1 MRKVLTV
8 CAILAMASFPVRGQK
23 IETEKPGR
31 DQIVHVQTAMNHLT
45 VVEVGEPAM
54 PVASGSSAFRIE
66 WRENKVFIQPTEPN
80 VATNL
85 FIWTASRRLNYELEP
100 AGSVETMDFAIDQ
113 PGTGILSTRPIAPAA
128 IVEPKPSTDAMLGG
142 RPVRM
147 NSFKEPKGRVLIFL
161 KDVFEQNHQFFIR
174 YAIRNG
180 SSRAYAPGRPQVFV
194 LNGQSWSGLTGLANH
209 QLTKEETNS
218 LKITQQ
224 QTVEVFDAQLRSPRV
239 EPGQETV
246 GVVGLTLPAK
256 KTDGPTVLRLFFS
269 SDGTGP
275 VSATLV
281 L

>member
-1 MRKVLTV
+1 MRKVLTT
-8 CAILAMASFPVRGQK
+8 CAIMALAALSARSQK
-23 IETEKPGR
+23 IETQKPDR
-31 DQIVHVQTAMNHLT
+31 DQIVHVQTAINHLT
-45 VVEVGEPAM
+45 VVEVGEPVVT
-54 PVASGSSAFRIE
+54 VAAGSSAFKIE

-85 FIWTASRRLNYELEP
+85 FIWTASRRLSYELEP
-100 AGSVETMDFAIDQ
+100 AGSIETMDFAIDQ
-113 PGTGILSTRPIAPAA
+113 PGIGILPPQPIAPAA

-147 NSFKEPKGRVLIFL
+147 NSFKEPKGRVIVLI

-174 YAIRNG
+174 YAVRNG

-194 LNGQSWSGLTGLANH
+194 LNGKSWSGLSGLANH
-209 QLTKEETNS
+209 QLTIEETNS
-218 LKITQQ
+218 LKVTQQ
-224 QTVEVFDAQLRSPRV
+224 QTIEIFDAQLRSPRV

-246 GVVGLTLPAK
+246 GVIGLTLPAK
-256 KTDGPTVLRLFFS
+256 KTDGRTVLRLFFP

-275 VSATLV
+275 VSATMV